1 MAEQNLQVSDLSPRV
16 VRLARELDRL
26 PAGEYVVRLVKPDL
40 AALSWHAEITRSEP
54 IRVMELAKR
63 EVRLSEE

>member
-1 MAEQNLQVSDLSPRV
+1 
-16 VRLARELDRL
+16 
-26 PAGEYVVRLVKPDL
+26 VVRLVKPDL

-63 EVRLSEE
+63 EVRLSEGG